1 MEQGEFTPQ
10 GLRVA
15 IGLPSAVMLVI
26 GGMVGVGVFVNPA
39 VVARSLHSPSLVIIA
54 WVLGGLVALL
64 GAVVYAELSARL
76 PATGG
81 EYVYL
86 RDTYGPLT
94 AFLFGW
100 TTLLVVQAGGM
111 AAVAIIFAKNINLM
125 IGHRA
130 PDWAIVVAALGGLA
144 VVNSL
149 GVKSGNG
156 VQGWLGLLKVVA
168 IAALIAIGFFVAP
181 AFHGVSAPKL
191 QPSLHPSF
199 LKAFG
204 AGMIPVVFSYG
215 GWQTAAYIA
224 GEVKE
229 SHRNLGRAL
238 IIGVLCVIVIYVSV
252 TVACIRVL
260 GVDALAATLTPTS
273 DVLQRVAGPTG
284 AKLASAAIALSA
296 LAFISQGML
305 TGPRVYFAMARDGLF
320 FRKIAEIAEG
330 ARVPTPAIIMQAIWC
345 GVLALSGSYETIL
358 NYVTAMNF
366 LFFGLCASAL
376 FVLRR
381 RDRQAGARP
390 SGYRAP
396 AHPIPTLLFI
406 AASVG
411 VVLSAFWSS
420 PKETLIGYVI
430 MLAGVPPYLYWSRQK
445 RRQEAAP

>member
-1 MEQGEFTPQ
+1 
-10 GLRVA
+10 
-15 IGLPSAVMLVI
+15 MLVI

-39 VVARSLHSPSLVIIA
+39 EAARNLHSPSLVMIA

-64 GAVVYAELSARL
+64 GAVVYAELAARL

-86 RDTYGPLT
+86 RETYGPLVS
-94 AFLFGW
+94 FLFGW

-111 AAVAIIFAKNINLM
+111 AFVVIIFAKNINLI
-125 IGHRA
+125 IGNRA
-130 PDWAIVVAALGGLA
+130 PDWAIVIAALGGLA
-144 VVNSL
+144 LVNSL
-149 GVKSGNG
+149 GVRSGNG
-156 VQGWLGLLKVVA
+156 AQGWLGFLK
-168 IAALIAIGFFVAP
+168 LIAIGTLITVGFFVAP
-181 AFHGVSAPKL
+181 AFHGVSTPEM
-191 QPSLHPSF
+191 QPSLQPSF

-204 AGMIPVVFSYG
+204 AGMIPVVFTYG

-224 GEVKE
+224 GEVKD

-238 IIGVLCVIVIYVSV
+238 IIGVIGVIVIYLLV
-252 TVACIRVL
+252 TFACLRVL
-260 GVDALAATLTPTS
+260 GLDGLAATSTPTS

-330 ARVPTPAIIMQAIWC
+330 ARVPTPAIILQAVWC
-345 GVLALSGSYETIL
+345 AVLALSGSYGTIL
-358 NYVTAMNF
+358 TYVTAMNF
-366 LFFGLCASAL
+366 LFFGLSASAL

-381 RDRQAGARP
+381 RDDKAGTP
-390 SGYRAP
+390 WSGYRAP
-396 AHPIPTLLFI
+396 WHPIPTLLFI

-420 PKETLIGYVI
+420 PKESLIGYGI
-430 MLAGVPPYLYWSRQK
+430 MLAGVPPYLYWSRRK
-445 RRQEAAP
+445 RLEETAA